1 MKSAPCCKTMGFIKG
16 GGTLVSCILAWQNE
30 ISHNWVL
37 LLENQPFI
45 STGELPLFPGMPQR
59 YHWGLPF
66 FFIAAANTSIK
77 QISLVSQFTGLYL
90 ASCFPGLLC
99 E

>member
-1 MKSAPCCKTMGFIKG
+1 M
-16 GGTLVSCILAWQNE
+16 VSCILAWQNE

-37 LLENQPFI
+37 LLENQPLI

-77 QISLVSQFTGLYL
+77 QISLPTSLVCTLLHVFQGFCVNDQTGKGKKPF
-90 ASCFPGLLC
+90 SIW
-99 E
+99 